1 MRIENV
7 IFSHSYVIICRA
19 KRLLL
24 VVIDYVSQPVG
35 GHVCGLKSLRFKVWG
50 CSLTTTFFLNHIET

>member
-1 MRIENV
+1 MWIENV

-24 VVIDYVSQPVG
+24 IAIDYVSQPVG
-35 GHVCGLKSLRFKVWG
+35 GHVCVLKSLKV
-50 CSLTTTFFLNHIET
+50 